1 MKTIATTLQEKITLR
16 EPIELSRQT
25 STRIPLALFFIFF
38 AMSIVTGY
46 AILAA
51 QGATPLFFTVSAFF
65 LGGMIFFLSLIWK
78 IIGSAY
84 IKNDMLIVKYLFG
97 KFKVTEL
104 RSIRGVKTAK
114 VFGLRLTSIRFKVD
128 GTMYKVV
135 MFGRTNYLHDPKT
148 IINTLRKAA

>member
-1 MKTIATTLQEKITLR
+1 MKTIATTLQEKITLS

-25 STRIPLALFFIFF
+25 STRIPLALFFAFF

-46 AILAA
+46 AILAT
-51 QGATPLFFTVSAFF
+51 QGASPLFFTASAFF
-65 LGGMIFFLSLIWK
+65 VGGMIYFLSLIWK

-104 RSIRGVKTAK
+104 RSIRGVKTLK
-114 VFGLRLTSIRFKVD
+114 LFGLRLTSIRFKVD
-128 GTMYKVV
+128 GTIYKVV
-135 MFGRTNYLHDPKT
+135 MFGTANYLQDPKT

>member
-1 MKTIATTLQEKITLR
+1 MKTIATTLQEKTTFS

-25 STRIPLALFFIFF
+25 STRIPLALFFVFF
-38 AMSIVTGY
+38 IMSIVTGY
-46 AILAA
+46 AILAS
-51 QGATPLFFTVSAFF
+51 QGAGFLFFTASAFF
-65 LGGMIFFLSLIWK
+65 LGGMIYFLSLIWK

-104 RSIRGVKTAK
+104 RSIRGVKTLK

-128 GTMYKVV
+128 GTIYKVV
-135 MFGRTNYLHDPKT
+135 MFGTANYLQDPKT
-148 IINTLRKAA
+148 IINTLRKVA

>member
-25 STRIPLALFFIFF
+25 STRIPLALFFVFF

-46 AILAA
+46 ALLAS

-65 LGGMIFFLSLIWK
+65 LGGMVYFLSFVWK

-84 IKNDMLIVKYLFG
+84 IKNDMLIVKYSFG

-104 RSIRGVKTAK
+104 RSIRGVKTLK
-114 VFGLRLTSIRFKVD
+114 VLGLRLTSIRFKVD
-128 GTMYKVV
+128 GTLYKVV
-135 MFGRTNYLHDPKT
+135 MFGPANYLQDPKT